1 MQSNLRLGKVAAAIR
16 GLPDSPDKPIYWIV
30 YNADMI
36 KYTEN
41 LIREIKGQDY
51 LGNVT
56 VVAKGENSKNRERGY
71 IYFDPGLYDY
81 LGNGNA

>member
-1 MQSNLRLGKVAAAIR
+1 MQNNLRLGKVAAAIR
-16 GLPDSPDKPIYWIV
+16 SLPDNPTKPIYWIV
-30 YNADMI
+30 YNSDMI
-36 KYTEN
+36 AYTQN

-56 VVAKGENSKNRERGY
+56 VVAKSESTRARELGH
-71 IYFDPGLYDY
+71 IYFDPGLYDL